1 MAHNAKYVEVRN
13 RLRTVRKVKGWTLRE
28 VEEYS
33 HGDICAVVLGS
44 WERGTRKPTL
54 ERLMFLCEDDED
66 FRKEL
71 ANEIMKSDKFAN
83 TFSPTTYKGGK

>member
-13 RLRTVRKVKGWTLRE
+13 RLRTVRKVN
-28 VEEYS
+28 
-33 HGDICAVVLGS
+33 
-44 WERGTRKPTL
+44 
-54 ERLMFLCEDDED
+54 ED

>member
-1 MAHNAKYVEVRN
+1 
-13 RLRTVRKVKGWTLRE
+13 
-28 VEEYS
+28 
-33 HGDICAVVLGS
+33 
-44 WERGTRKPTL
+44 
-54 ERLMFLCEDDED
+54 MFLCEEIYRVSLSAIISDNDED